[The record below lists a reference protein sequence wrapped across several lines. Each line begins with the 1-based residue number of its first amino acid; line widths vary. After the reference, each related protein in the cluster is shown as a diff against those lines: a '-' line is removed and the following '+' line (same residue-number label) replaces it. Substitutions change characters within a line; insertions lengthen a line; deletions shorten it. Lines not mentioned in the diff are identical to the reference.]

1 MQYSEDMGVGTYARY
16 AVGGV
21 VVVLLLAL
29 LVGQLLGQ
37 PLLLTYVQTDSM
49 SPTIEPGDGYIVLP
63 SSVTGGVSEGDVV
76 LYEAQEFDGGGL
88 TTHRVV
94 DVTEEGYI
102 TKGDN
107 NPFTDQDGGEP
118 PVAEGQ
124 IVGVALQ
131 VGGGPVVIPWLG
143 VLVTT
148 VRGVVTGIVGA
159 LLGVVGL
166 EAETSGSAVGIVAI
180 VAGLLMLLA
189 SVLLSGQRPSR
200 SYDRRRG
207 SFILQ
212 GEVLTVLFVLAVLV
226 PANAS
231 MVIPGGTAEYT
242 VLSSESP
249 AEEENVVQPGGTLEL
264 RYNVQNSGLVPLQAV
279 VEPASGGVRVDQRQ
293 LSVPFQGSASTS
305 VTLQIPQEPG
315 TYTRYVQ
322 EHRYLGILPGSWTA
336 ALHRVHP
343 LVALG
348 VINVVIATV
357 VAGVT
362 LYTVGTG
369 RVRLRSRARGE
380 SAGNRLRDAL
390 RRE

>member
-1 MQYSEDMGVGTYARY
+1 MGVGTYARY

-29 LVGQLLGQ
+29 LLGQLLGQ

-63 SSVTGGVSEGDVV
+63 SSVTGGVSEGDIV

-124 IVGVALQ
+124 VVGVALQ
-131 VGGGPVVIPWLG
+131 VAGGPVTIPWLG
-143 VLVTT
+143 ALVTT
-148 VRGVVTGIVGA
+148 VRGVVVAVVGT
-159 LLGVVGL
+159 LLGIVGL
-166 EAETSGSAVGIVAI
+166 EAAGGGAIGIVAV

-189 SVLLSGQRPSR
+189 SVLLGGQRPSR
-200 SYDRRRG
+200 SYNRRRG
-207 SFILQ
+207 SFVLR

-231 MVIPGGTAEYT
+231 MVLPGGTAEYT
-242 VLSSESP
+242 VISSESP

-264 RYNVQNSGLVPLQAV
+264 RYSVQNSGLVPLHAV

-293 LSVPFQGSASTS
+293 LSVPFQGNASTG
-305 VTLQIPQEPG
+305 VTLQIPEEPG

-322 EHRYLGILPGSWTA
+322 EHRYLGILPGSWIA
-336 ALHRVHP
+336 ALHRIHP

-390 RRE
+390 RRD

>member
-1 MQYSEDMGVGTYARY
+1 MGAGTYARY
-16 AVGGV
+16 ALGGV

-29 LVGQLLGQ
+29 LLGQLLGQ

-63 SSVTGGVSEGDVV
+63 SSVTGGVSEGDIV

-94 DVTEEGYI
+94 GETDEGYI

-118 PVAEGQ
+118 PVQEGQ
-124 IVGVALQ
+124 VVGVALQ
-131 VGGGPVVIPWLG
+131 VGGGPVTIPWLG

-148 VRGVVTGIVGA
+148 VRGLVTTVVGA
-159 LLGVVGL
+159 LLGIVGL
-166 EAETSGSAVGIVAI
+166 EAAGGGAVGIVAI

-207 SFILQ
+207 SFVLR

-242 VLSSESP
+242 VISSENP
-249 AEEENVVQPGGTLEL
+249 AEGEDAVQPGGTLEL
-264 RYNVQNSGLVPLQAV
+264 RYTVQNSGFVPLHAV
-279 VEPASGGVRVDQRQ
+279 VEPASSGVRVDQRQ
-293 LSVPFQGSASTS
+293 LSVPFQGSVSTG
-305 VTLQIPQEPG
+305 VALQIPEQSG
-315 TYTRYVQ
+315 TYARYVH
-322 EHRYLGILPGSWTA
+322 EHRYLGILPGSWIAT
-336 ALHRVHP
+336 LHRVHP
-343 LVALG
+343 VVALG
-348 VINVVIATV
+348 VINVVIAAV
-357 VAGVT
+357 VAAVT

-369 RVRLRSRARGE
+369 RVRLRSRAREE

>member
-1 MQYSEDMGVGTYARY
+1 MGVGTYARY
-16 AVGGV
+16 ALGGV

-29 LVGQLLGQ
+29 LLGQVLGQ
-37 PLLLTYVQTDSM
+37 PLLLTYVETDSM

-63 SSVTGGVSEGDVV
+63 SSVTGGVSEGDIV
-76 LYEAQEFDGGGL
+76 LYEAREFDGGGL

-94 DVTEEGYI
+94 GETGEGYI

-118 PVAEGQ
+118 PVADGQ
-124 IVGVALQ
+124 VVGVALQ
-131 VGGGPVVIPWLG
+131 VGGGPVIIPWLG

-148 VRGVVTGIVGA
+148 VQGVVAAILGA
-159 LLGVVGL
+159 VLGVVGL
-166 EAETSGSAVGIVAI
+166 DAESSGGAVGVVAI
-180 VAGLLMLLA
+180 VAGLLMLLG
-189 SVLLSGQRPSR
+189 SVLLGGQRPSR

-207 SFILQ
+207 SFILR

-242 VLSSESP
+242 VISSENP
-249 AEEENVVQPGGTLEL
+249 AEDDAVRPGGTLEL
-264 RYNVQNSGLVPLQAV
+264 RYTVQNSGLVPMHAV
-279 VEPASGGVRVDQRQ
+279 VEPASSGVGVDQRQ
-293 LSVPFQGSASTS
+293 LSVPFQGSASTGVS
-305 VTLQIPQEPG
+305 LRIPEEPG
-315 TYTRYVQ
+315 TYTRYVH
-322 EHRYLGILPGSWTA
+322 EHRYLGILPGSWIAT
-336 ALHRVHP
+336 LHRVHP

-348 VINVVIATV
+348 AINVVIAAV

-362 LYTVGTG
+362 LSTVGTG
-369 RVRLRSRARGE
+369 RVRLRSRARDE
-380 SAGNRLRDAL
+380 SPGSRVREAL

>member
-1 MQYSEDMGVGTYARY
+1 MGVGTYARY
-16 AVGGV
+16 AVGAV

-49 SPTIEPGDGYIVLP
+49 SPTIEPDDGYIVLP
-63 SSVTGGVSEGDVV
+63 SSVTGGVSEGDIV

-94 DVTEEGYI
+94 DSTEDGYI

-118 PVAEGQ
+118 VVAEGQ
-124 IVGVALQ
+124 VVGVALQ
-131 VGGGPVVIPWLG
+131 VGGGPVIIPWLG

-148 VRGVVTGIVGA
+148 VRGVVTAVVGA
-159 LLGVVGL
+159 VLGVVGL
-166 EAETSGSAVGIVAI
+166 DTETGTGAVGAVAI
-180 VAGLLMLLA
+180 VAGLLMLLG
-189 SVLLSGQRPSR
+189 SVLLGGQRPNR
-200 SYDRRRG
+200 SYNRRRG

-231 MVIPGGTAEYT
+231 MVVPGGTAEYT
-242 VLSSESP
+242 VLSSENP
-249 AEEENVVQPGGTLEL
+249 AEDNAVQPGETLEL
-264 RYNVQNSGLVPLQAV
+264 RYAVQNSGLVPMHAV
-279 VEPASGGVRVDQRQ
+279 VEPASSGVRVDQQQ
-293 LSVPFQGSASTS
+293 LSVPFQGSVSTS
-305 VTLQIPQEPG
+305 VKLQIPEESG
-315 TYTRYVQ
+315 TYTRYVH
-322 EHRYLGILPGSWTA
+322 ERRYLGILPGSWLA

-348 VINVVIATV
+348 GINLVIATV

-362 LYTVGTG
+362 LSTVGTG
-369 RVRLRSRARGE
+369 RVRLRSRSREE
-380 SAGNRLRDAL
+380 SAGSRVRDAL
-390 RRE
+390 RRK

>member
-1 MQYSEDMGVGTYARY
+1 MGVGTYARY
-16 AVGGV
+16 ALGGV

-29 LVGQLLGQ
+29 LLGQVLGQ
-37 PLLLTYVQTDSM
+37 PLLLTYVETDSM

-63 SSVTGGVSEGDVV
+63 SSVTGGVSEGDIV
-76 LYEAQEFDGGGL
+76 LYEAREFDGGGL

-94 DVTEEGYI
+94 GETGEGYI

-118 PVAEGQ
+118 PVADGQ
-124 IVGVALQ
+124 VVGVALQ
-131 VGGGPVVIPWLG
+131 VGGGPVIIPWLG

-148 VRGVVTGIVGA
+148 VQGVVAAILGA
-159 LLGVVGL
+159 VLGVVGL
-166 EAETSGSAVGIVAI
+166 DAESSGGAVGVVAI
-180 VAGLLMLLA
+180 VAGLLMLLG
-189 SVLLSGQRPSR
+189 SVLLGGQRPSR

-207 SFILQ
+207 SFILR

-242 VLSSESP
+242 VISSENP
-249 AEEENVVQPGGTLEL
+249 AEDDAVRPGGTLEL
-264 RYNVQNSGLVPLQAV
+264 RYTVQNSGLVPMHAV
-279 VEPASGGVRVDQRQ
+279 VEPASSGVGVDQRQ
-293 LSVPFQGSASTS
+293 LSVPFQGSASTG
-305 VTLQIPQEPG
+305 VTLQIPEEPG
-315 TYTRYVQ
+315 TYTRYVH
-322 EHRYLGILPGSWTA
+322 EHRYLGILPGSWIAT
-336 ALHRVHP
+336 LHRVHP

-348 VINVVIATV
+348 AINVVIAAV

-362 LYTVGTG
+362 LSTVGTG
-369 RVRLRSRARGE
+369 RVRLRSRARDE
-380 SAGNRLRDAL
+380 SPGSRVREAL

>member
-1 MQYSEDMGVGTYARY
+1 MGVGTYARY
-16 AVGGV
+16 ALGGV

-29 LVGQLLGQ
+29 LLGQLLGQ
-37 PLLLTYVQTDSM
+37 PLLLTYVETDSM

-63 SSVTGGVSEGDVV
+63 SSVTGGVSEGDIV

-94 DVTEEGYI
+94 GETDEGYI

-118 PVAEGQ
+118 PVADGQ
-124 IVGVALQ
+124 VVGVALQ

-166 EAETSGSAVGIVAI
+166 DAETSGGTVGIVAI
-180 VAGLLMLLA
+180 VAGLLMLLG
-189 SVLLSGQRPSR
+189 SLLLGGQRPSR

-242 VLSSESP
+242 VLSSENP
-249 AEEENVVQPGGTLEL
+249 EGENVVQPGGTLEL
-264 RYNVQNSGLVPLQAV
+264 RYNVQNSGLVPLHAV
-279 VEPASGGVRVDQRQ
+279 VEPASSGVRVDQRQ
-293 LSVPFQGSASTS
+293 LSVPFQGNASTG
-305 VTLQIPQEPG
+305 VTLQIPEEPG
-315 TYTRYVQ
+315 TYTRYVH
-322 EHRYLGILPGSWTA
+322 EHRYLGILPGSWIA

-348 VINVVIATV
+348 AINVVIAAV

-362 LYTVGTG
+362 LSTVGTG
-369 RVRLRSRARGE
+369 RVRLRSRSRDE
-380 SAGNRLRDAL
+380 SPGSRIREAL

>member
-1 MQYSEDMGVGTYARY
+1 MGVGTYARY
-16 AVGGV
+16 ALGGV

-63 SSVTGGVSEGDVV
+63 SSVTGGVSEGDIV

-94 DVTEEGYI
+94 GETEEGYI

-118 PVAEGQ
+118 PVQEGQ
-124 IVGVALQ
+124 VVGVALQ
-131 VGGGPVVIPWLG
+131 VGGGPVTIPWLG
-143 VLVTT
+143 VLVTM
-148 VRGVVTGIVGA
+148 VRGLVTAVVGA
-159 LLGVVGL
+159 LLGIVGL
-166 EAETSGSAVGIVAI
+166 EAAGGGAVGMVAI

-200 SYDRRRG
+200 SYNRRRG
-207 SFILQ
+207 SFVLR

-231 MVIPGGTAEYT
+231 MVIPGGAAEYT
-242 VLSSESP
+242 VISSENP
-249 AEEENVVQPGGTLEL
+249 AEDDAVQPGGTLEL
-264 RYNVQNSGLVPLQAV
+264 RYTVQNSGFVPVHAV
-279 VEPASGGVRVDQRQ
+279 VEPAGSGVRVDQRQ
-293 LSVPFQGSASTS
+293 LSVPFQGSASTG
-305 VTLQIPQEPG
+305 VELQIPEQPG
-315 TYTRYVQ
+315 TYARYVD
-322 EHRYLGILPGSWTA
+322 EHRYLRILPGSWIAT
-336 ALHRVHP
+336 LHRVHP

-348 VINVVIATV
+348 VINVVIAAV
-357 VAGVT
+357 VAAVT

-369 RVRLRSRARGE
+369 RVRLRSRAREE

>member
-1 MQYSEDMGVGTYARY
+1 M
-16 AVGGV
+16 
-21 VVVLLLAL
+21 VVLLLAL
-29 LVGQLLGQ
+29 LLGQLLGQ

-63 SSVTGGVSEGDVV
+63 SSVTGGVSEGDIV

-94 DVTEEGYI
+94 GETEEGYI

-124 IVGVALQ
+124 VVGVALQ

-148 VRGVVTGIVGA
+148 VQAVVTAVLGAVLGIVG
-159 LLGVVGL
+159 LD
-166 EAETSGSAVGIVAI
+166 AETSGGAVGAVAI
-180 VAGLLMLLA
+180 VAGLLMLLG
-189 SVLLSGQRPSR
+189 SVLLGGQRPTR
-200 SYDRRRG
+200 SYNRRRG
-207 SFILQ
+207 SFVLR

-242 VLSSESP
+242 VLSSETP
-249 AEEENVVQPGGTLEL
+249 AEGETAVQPGGTLEL
-264 RYNVQNSGLVPLQAV
+264 RYNVQNSGLVPLHAV
-279 VEPASGGVRVDQRQ
+279 VEPASSGVQVDQRQ
-293 LSVPFQGSASTS
+293 LSVPFQGSASTG
-305 VTLQIPQEPG
+305 VTLQIPEEPG
-315 TYTRYVQ
+315 TYTRYVR
-322 EHRYLGILPGSWTA
+322 EHRYLGILPGSWIA

-343 LVALG
+343 LAALG
-348 VINVVIATV
+348 AINVVIATV

-369 RVRLRSRARGE
+369 RVRLRSRSRDE
-380 SAGNRLRDAL
+380 SPGSRVRDAL
-390 RRE
+390 RRD

>member
-1 MQYSEDMGVGTYARY
+1 MGVGTYARY

-63 SSVTGGVSEGDVV
+63 SSVAGGVSEGDIV
-76 LYEAQEFDGGGL
+76 LYEAQNFDGGGL
-88 TTHRVV
+88 TTHRVF
-94 DVTEEGYI
+94 DDTGEGYI

-118 PVAEGQ
+118 PVAGGQ
-124 IVGVALQ
+124 VVGVALQ
-131 VGGGPVVIPWLG
+131 VGGGPVIVPWLG

-148 VRGVVTGIVGA
+148 VQGVVAAVVGTV
-159 LLGVVGL
+159 LGVVGL
-166 EAETSGSAVGIVAI
+166 DTEAGAGTVGVVAI
-180 VAGLLMLLA
+180 VAGLLMLLG

-231 MVIPGGTAEYT
+231 MALPGGTAEYT
-242 VLSSESP
+242 VLSSENP
-249 AEEENVVQPGGTLEL
+249 AEGSGAVQPGGTLEL
-264 RYNVQNSGLVPLQAV
+264 RYTVQNSGLVPMHAV
-279 VEPASGGVRVDQRQ
+279 VEPASSGIAVDRRQ
-293 LSVPFQGSASTS
+293 LSVPFQGATSTGVEVQVPETS
-305 VTLQIPQEPG
+305 G
-315 TYTRYVQ
+315 TYTRYVS
-322 EHRYLGILPGSWTA
+322 EHRYLGILPGSWIA
-336 ALHRVHP
+336 VLHRIHP

-348 VINVVIATV
+348 VINLVIAAV

-369 RVRLRSRARGE
+369 RVRLRSRAREE
-380 SAGNRLRDAL
+380 SAGSRVRDAL
-390 RRE
+390 RRD